1 MTVEEI
7 KAQFDALEQ
16 EVNTITEEIEQ
27 DAHLEFINSLKQLVR
42 KY

>member
-7 KAQFDALEQ
+7 KAQFEALEK
-16 EVNTITEEIEQ
+16 EVNEVTEEIEQ
-27 DAHLEFINSLKQLVR
+27 DAHLEFINSLKQFVR